1 MAVSECA
8 CSKVLKYSEFILR
21 QDQETKLSFIT
32 FHITRLKPI
41 KLMLLQIEKITP
53 KENGST
59 YGVSPTG
66 DIPEPFGHNPV
77 PCTLCSGVTLP
88 EQGGWTR

>member
-1 MAVSECA
+1 MAVSERA
-8 CSKVLKYSEFILR
+8 HSKVFKYSEFILR
-21 QDQETKLSFIT
+21 QDQGTKLSFIT
-32 FHITRLKPI
+32 FEIAMLKPI

-59 YGVSPTG
+59 YGVSLTE

-77 PCTLCSGVTLP
+77 PCVLCSGITLP